1 MIVKNFKKN
10 IIKKVISMYDGN
22 EDAVQERFDELDEV
36 FFDKG
41 YVLTPLALYGYLY
54 LEVKNIHKSVCCTF
68 MELCNLEGEN
78 SVMHLLDL
86 FDEKFIEEE

>member
-1 MIVKNFKKN
+1 MIVKNFKEN
-10 IIKKVISMYDGN
+10 IIKEVISMYDGN

-36 FFDKG
+36 FYDKG
-41 YVLTPLALYGYLY
+41 YVLRPLALYGYLY
-54 LEVKNIHKSVCCTF
+54 LEAKNIHKSVCYTF